1 MEGSRF
7 YDRIT
12 ARAGVLLR
20 RRVRLNRHHCFVHP
34 AIAQMI
40 TAAVTASATTTITT
54 SKTVLRRSRKG
65 LSPIS
70 IHIVSRVGNGTGISI
85 G

>member
-1 MEGSRF
+1 
-7 YDRIT
+7 
-12 ARAGVLLR
+12 
-20 RRVRLNRHHCFVHP
+20 
-34 AIAQMI
+34 
-40 TAAVTASATTTITT
+40 
-54 SKTVLRRSRKG
+54 LRRSRKG